1 MGIVGTVLWI
11 FSLLFVLHL
20 ALPNAE
26 MGREGHGKGTYYL
39 LWAAMLSTIL
49 FVQYQVMSGY
59 GQGHAA
65 MMIDFVCVGLFTG
78 ECAVVAV
85 MRRLRK
91 MQSNATHA
99 APRSRRAQPLSLMPA
114 RTDTPFAD

>member
-1 MGIVGTVLWI
+1 VGIVGTVLWI
-11 FSLLFVLHL
+11 ISLLFVLHL

-39 LWAAMLSTIL
+39 LWAAMLGTIL

-59 GQGHAA
+59 GQGRAA
-65 MMIDFVCVGLFTG
+65 TQIDLACFGLFAI
-78 ECAVVAV
+78 ECAVIVA
-85 MRRLRK
+85 MRLLRK
-91 MQSNATHA
+91 MQSNAAHA

-114 RTDTPFAD
+114 RIETPFSD